1 MTHSIHDFIN
11 RLRSIEEAEAP
22 AQAATNIDAYKPQD
36 GIPEIKANGL
46 AKAKEQALKQL
57 GPGKKFRFC
66 QIYSTKKA
74 SSNPVRTQP
83 AAQDQ
88 WSYLGGNNVIKPSA
102 VREALESL
110 RRAAR
115 LDELKIGDI
124 DPRNGKKIISAAV
137 DGQGN
142 VVRSGTG
149 EIWNV
154 QYGEPDSAPVAAT
167 PAAEP
172 AVATP
177 VNSNSATGT
186 ALDPL
191 PAEPARSEPMDGAP
205 ARSEPMDGAPQKCT
219 IEDQARIKYMSNFN
233 QAFAAAVKAGCETF
247 AWCGIYTTGKVN
259 TQPSDIPAA
268 TGNTSTY
275 AQGINMAVNRARL
288 KGVIAKDGPYTEQDV
303 KKVLAG
309 LANGTIGYQLDPKS
323 HSPEQ
328 IATFSRMLRNQMLK
342 GDKRA
347 GSNYDPNIPRNYK

>member
-172 AVATP
+172 MIKQLPP
-177 VNSNSATGT
+177 V
-186 ALDPL
+186 
-191 PAEPARSEPMDGAP
+191 PA
-205 ARSEPMDGAPQKCT
+205 Q
-219 IEDQARIKYMSNFN
+219 
-233 QAFAAAVKAGCETF
+233 
-247 AWCGIYTTGKVN
+247 
-259 TQPSDIPAA
+259 
-268 TGNTSTY
+268 
-275 AQGINMAVNRARL
+275 
-288 KGVIAKDGPYTEQDV
+288 
-303 KKVLAG
+303 
-309 LANGTIGYQLDPKS
+309 
-323 HSPEQ
+323 
-328 IATFSRMLRNQMLK
+328 
-342 GDKRA
+342 
-347 GSNYDPNIPRNYK
+347 